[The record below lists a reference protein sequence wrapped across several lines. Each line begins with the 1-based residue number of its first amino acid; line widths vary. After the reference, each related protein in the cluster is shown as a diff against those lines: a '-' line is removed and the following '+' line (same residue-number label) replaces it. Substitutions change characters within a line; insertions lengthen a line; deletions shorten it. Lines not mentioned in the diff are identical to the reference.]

1 MFFQKDRKLGVADGK
16 RQYDLPLNRDEGS
29 GFLILL
35 IALMTFLAVLA
46 LGASFVLGAM
56 GKRWSS
62 GLENKLT
69 IEVPAESADE
79 PHDGIVISGENVK
92 SLTLEIAE
100 AVRRHPAVKS
110 ADILSDKEIQD
121 LISPWLGNDVSLADI
136 PLPGLISVQLKVT
149 TPETLKALE
158 KTAREVSPAAR
169 LDTHESWLNDLL
181 RFTGAMQFAA
191 LVITLIIGATTFT
204 AVAGAIRSRMAVHKD
219 EVELLHLMGAKDDYI
234 TSQFQ
239 RHALTLTLQGSV
251 VGLLGAGI
259 VMVLIG
265 LISGQTGGA
274 LIPDF
279 RLNPAHVLMLF
290 LLPIAACGISALTA
304 RLTVLRVLAGMP

>member
-1 MFFQKDRKLGVADGK
+1 MFVQKDRKLGVADGK

-46 LGASFVLGAM
+46 LSASFVLRTM
-56 GKRWSS
+56 GDRWSS

-69 IEVPAESADE
+69 IEVPAESANE
-79 PHDGIVISGENVK
+79 THDGIVISNENVK
-92 SLTLEIAE
+92 SLTQEIAE
-100 AVRRHPAVKS
+100 KIRHHPAVKS
-110 ADILSDKEIQD
+110 ADILSDSEIQD
-121 LISPWLGNDVSLADI
+121 LISPWLGEDVSLIDV
-136 PLPGLISVQLKVT
+136 PMPGLISVQLQVT
-149 TPETLKALE
+149 TPETLHALE
-158 KTAREVSPAAR
+158 KAARDISPTAR
-169 LDTHESWLNDLL
+169 LDTHETWLNDLL

-191 LVITLIIGATTFT
+191 LIITLIIGATTFT

-239 RHALTLTLQGSV
+239 RHALTLTLQGCV
-251 VGLLGAGI
+251 VGVLGAGI

-265 LISGQTGGA
+265 LISGDTGGA

-279 RLNPAHVLMLF
+279 RLGIVHMIALF
-290 LLPIAACGISALTA
+290 LLPVAACGISALTA
-304 RLTVLRVLAGMP
+304 RHTVLRVLAGMP